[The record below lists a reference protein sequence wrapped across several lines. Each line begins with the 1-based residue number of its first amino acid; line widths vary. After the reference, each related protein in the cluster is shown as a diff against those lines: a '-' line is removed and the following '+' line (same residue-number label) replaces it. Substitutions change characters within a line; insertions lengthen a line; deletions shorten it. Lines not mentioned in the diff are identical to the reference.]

1 MRAFTALNLA
11 LLLSGVCVVA
21 EAGIYLGTDNAVP
34 TSVAPTSAVV
44 VAVPANIELQPATGH
59 YKPPQT
65 TKETFTAP
73 VPTSTSSAKNTI
85 QPITTSVTTITSVT
99 SVAPKPVVTSS
110 ATSVPAKSVVTS
122 STVSV
127 TSVASKSTAPTSP
140 NLQPVTGHYRPLQAK
155 KELLPPPL
163 VSDVGMVAVV
173 TPSIPSPDAHLS
185 PEPKAPKFD
194 EGIVTVTPVLPVKD
208 LAAPMPVPCTANGKG
223 LCEPPLPVAAYPVP
237 VADPYPIY
245 DGLIVRL
252 HSGSLRENVIH
263 IVEKS
268 RWGHV
273 VWTLPFDYKW
283 IGDIT
288 LKGPDVQDILAQLLR
303 PYPVQAVF
311 YDKNHVV
318 AIVAR
323 RPQL

>member
-1 MRAFTALNLA
+1 MRALTAWSLA

-34 TSVAPTSAVV
+34 TSVAPTSASVI
-44 VAVPANIELQPATGH
+44 AIPDTSELQPAKGH
-59 YKPPQT
+59 YQPPQT
-65 TKETFTAP
+65 TKETFTASIP
-73 VPTSTSSAKNTI
+73 APAPSAKTTK
-85 QPITTSVTTITSVT
+85 PTTTTGTSVTTAVS
-99 SVAPKPVVTSS
+99 PKPVVPPKSVVTSS
-110 ATSVPAKSVVTS
+110 ATSVPSKSVS
-122 STVSV
+122 PPS
-127 TSVASKSTAPTSP
+127 SP
-140 NLQPVTGHYRPLQAK
+140 NLQPVTGHYRPLQVK
-155 KELLPPPL
+155 KTSLPPPL
-163 VSDVGMVAVV
+163 TSDVGMVAVV
-173 TPSIPSPDAHLS
+173 SPSIPSPDAHVLPKS
-185 PEPKAPKFD
+185 KKAPEFI
-194 EGIVTVTPVLPVKD
+194 EGTVTVTPVPPVPLVKEV
-208 LAAPMPVPCTANGKG
+208 AVPMTPVPPPIPPVPCTANGKG
-223 LCEPPLPVAAYPVP
+223 LCEPPLPIAADLV
-237 VADPYPIY
+237 VDPYPIY

-252 HSGSLRENVIH
+252 HTGSLRENVIH

-288 LKGPDVQDILAQLLR
+288 LKGPNVQDVLSQLLR